1 MTVLRGGV
9 DRVILIAVGA
19 TLLIAAT
26 LFRDAQGFASTLA
39 VLGLASVVLG
49 VLLPRLT
56 SFSLGPTGLE
66 AELHRIEE
74 RVGEIERNIEVRK
87 GIAELIA
94 QGDEVVNSL
103 LLTRDIWLEDVKQRR
118 EPTFDR
124 EAIYSVTPAWLD
136 RVRDFLSVAPE
147 VDDAEVILFDT
158 HGDLPRIKP
167 KLPDRFDAEIALVRD
182 RQQRL
187 RDLIVRL

>member
-1 MTVLRGGV
+1 MILRGRV
-9 DRVILIAVGA
+9 DRVILVAVGA
-19 TLLIAAT
+19 AFLIAAV
-26 LFRDAQGFASTLA
+26 LFREEQAFASTLA

-49 VLLPRLT
+49 VLLPRLS
-56 SFSLGPTGLE
+56 SFSLGPEGLE
-66 AELHRIEE
+66 AEMHSIEE
-74 RVGEIERNIEVRK
+74 RVDEIERNIEVRQ

-103 LLTRDIWLEDVKQRR
+103 LLTRDMWFEDVNQRR

-167 KLPDRFDAEIALVRD
+167 KLPRPIRRRD
-182 RQQRL
+182 RACP
-187 RDLIVRL
+187 

>member
-1 MTVLRGGV
+1 MILRGRV
-9 DRVILIAVGA
+9 DRVILVAVGA
-19 TLLIAAT
+19 AFLIAAV
-26 LFRDAQGFASTLA
+26 LFREEQAFASTLA

-49 VLLPRLT
+49 VLLPRLS
-56 SFSLGPTGLE
+56 SFSLGPEGLE
-66 AELHRIEE
+66 AEMHSIEE
-74 RVGEIERNIEVRK
+74 RVDEIERNIEVRQ

-103 LLTRDIWLEDVKQRR
+103 LLTRDMWFEDVNQRR

-167 KLPDRFDAEIALVRD
+167 KLPDRFDGEIALVRD
-182 RQQRL
+182 KQQRL